1 MLLLLSGYQDCD
13 SEEDCFAEIM
23 NDDIINLDE
32 SSLSTIPRLQQA
44 EIKSEQAIQRDASNV
59 VPVQGTANRRI
70 RLRRNKSK
78 FNRSSSEGSEEVEDE
93 ACPSSPSRREV
104 KWQFIVTM
112 TLLALFLFCLD
123 WY

>member
-1 MLLLLSGYQDCD
+1 
-13 SEEDCFAEIM
+13 M

-32 SSLSTIPRLQQA
+32 SSLSTIPCLQQA
-44 EIKSEQAIQRDASNV
+44 EIKSGQAIQRDASNV

-78 FNRSSSEGSEEVEDE
+78 FNHSSSEGSEVEDE
-93 ACPSSPSRREV
+93 ACPSPAHVQTPSRSVV
-104 KWQFIVTM
+104 KWQFIVTISVIL